1 MSIRD
6 SIRGKTV
13 GSKSEYR
20 TIEHKFDGETVVFKQ
35 PSLRQRKQLIDKS
48 VVGKEVDG
56 VTMQVWAVI
65 MLTYDVDGNQVFD
78 DSDFDALMNKPAGS
92 FVDEFS
98 DKALSLLGN
107 AEKEEEEASPKKK

>member
-6 SIRGKTV
+6 SIRSKTV

-20 TIEHKFDGETVVFKQ
+20 TIEMQYEGETIVFKQ
-35 PSLRQRKQLIDKS
+35 PSLRQRKQLVDRSI
-48 VVGKEVDG
+48 VNKEVDG
-56 VTMQVWAVI
+56 VLMQVWAVI
-65 MLTYDVDGNQVFD
+65 MLTYDAEGNQVFD
-78 DSDFDALMNKPAGS
+78 ESDFDSLMNKPAGS

-107 AEKEEEEASPKKK
+107 AEEEEPENSPKKK